1 MKNRLGKK
9 FGPPPEKGP
18 NPQVPPVKFGEG
30 GMKCRHR
37 DTTNK
42 NTYPGN
48 NRIQIKG
55 FKFIG
60 VR

>member
-1 MKNRLGKK
+1 MIGKK
-9 FGPPPEKGP
+9 FGPPPMKGH
-18 NPQVPPVKFGEG
+18 NPQVPQVKFGEG
-30 GMKCRHR
+30 GMKCPHR
-37 DTTNK
+37 DITNK